1 LYYQS
6 MDIAKIIR
14 EGREKLNLN
23 QSQLAELVGVSP
35 QAVQQWESGA
45 TQPRGKRLNKI
56 AEVLQIPP
64 SLMHFG
70 APAEASGATAAG
82 VASAPGNTSAGAGA
96 GAVVVAAAAAAA
108 TLSDNDPL
116 INQVIEAMKRMSK
129 EDAVRLVTISKALVG
144 ENVAEG
150 ARQTGGADPKPLPLP
165 DMAPHPPPAFPPRRM
180 PESRTKT
187 RGKAA
192 VR

>member
-1 LYYQS
+1 

-45 TQPRGKRLNKI
+45 TQPRDKRWNKI
-56 AEVLQIPP
+56 AEVLKLPP

-96 GAVVVAAAAAAA
+96 VVAAVATAAA

-144 ENVAEG
+144 ENIAEG
-150 ARQTGGADPKPLPLP
+150 VRQTGGADPKPLPLP

-180 PESRTKT
+180 PESRSKT

>member
-1 LYYQS
+1 
-6 MDIAKIIR
+6 MDIARIIR

-56 AEVLQIPP
+56 AQVLKLPP
-64 SLMHFG
+64 TLMHFG
-70 APAEASGATAAG
+70 ASSETSGAMAGASG
-82 VASAPGNTSAGAGA
+82 PGKA
-96 GAVVVAAAAAAA
+96 VAAAGAETA
-108 TLSDNDPL
+108 LSLSNGNDPL
-116 INQVIEAMKRMSK
+116 ISQVIEAMRRMSK
-129 EDAVRLVTISKALVG
+129 EDAARLVTISKALVG
-144 ENVAEG
+144 ENVAQE
-150 ARQTGGADPKPLPLP
+150 ARAAAETGPKPLPVP

-180 PESRTKT
+180 SESRSKT
-187 RGKAA
+187 RGKTA

>member
-1 LYYQS
+1 
-6 MDIAKIIR
+6 MDIARIIR

-56 AEVLQIPP
+56 AEVLKLPP

-70 APAEASGATAAG
+70 SPSEPSGATAG
-82 VASAPGNTSAGAGA
+82 VVTSAPGNATAKSASASESGAGA
-96 GAVVVAAAAAAA
+96 GGAAA
-108 TLSDNDPL
+108 LLDNDPL
-116 INQVIEAMKRMSK
+116 INQVVEAMKRMSK

-144 ENVAEG
+144 ENIAEG
-150 ARQTGGADPKPLPLP
+150 ARQTAEAEPKPLPVP

-180 PESRTKT
+180 PESRSKT